1 MVKVEVDP
9 RFSGPTLLEL
19 EPILNDI
26 TDNPVRIG
34 WRGSKAEVRLLE
46 SHPNRDF
53 VVCVRSL
60 YDMSIASSLLG
71 TPVQVERSVIIKGRD
86 SLSNKKAYDWKVFSG
101 EIGSSVA
108 RSLVVK
114 LAAVRQGLHSKLV
127 GVAIDILQGLVS
139 PSDADVLVRTR
150 GK

>member
-1 MVKVEVDP
+1 
-9 RFSGPTLLEL
+9 
-19 EPILNDI
+19 
-26 TDNPVRIG
+26 
-34 WRGSKAEVRLLE
+34 
-46 SHPNRDF
+46 
-53 VVCVRSL
+53 
-60 YDMSIASSLLG
+60 MSIASSLLG

-114 LAAVRQGLHSKLV
+114 LAADAVRQGLHSKLV